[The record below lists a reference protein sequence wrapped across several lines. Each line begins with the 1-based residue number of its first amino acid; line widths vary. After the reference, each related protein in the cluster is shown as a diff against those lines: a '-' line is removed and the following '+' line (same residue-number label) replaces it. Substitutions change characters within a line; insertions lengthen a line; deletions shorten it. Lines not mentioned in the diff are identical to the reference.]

1 MQVNIIFLTT
11 TALLLS
17 PTLGQVVYRSP
28 RPYYSQAQQ
37 CSERYISY
45 FREFVALYRSGP
57 CAAWPPYFD
66 CCHLAR
72 LFPNTDSGIYEI
84 GDPCIHTSLS
94 PFTSKLHAKC
104 EMFAVGGGWTII
116 LQRNVTSG
124 GDSVDFSSKR
134 WDEYEDGFGSFSSD
148 FWFGLSNL
156 RCITQREAY
165 ELRVELTFSNGMKGA
180 ISYSSFNIDSRSN
193 HYKLR
198 IGSSPKNYYN
208 ITDALSPLNG
218 YYFQTSD
225 YATNPNCRGNVEGGF
240 WLPTSGNCATRT
252 NLNAGVGTWNG
263 RNVASVTMM
272 VRPVSC
278 AIIKDCP

>member
-1 MQVNIIFLTT
+1 MQVNIFLVI

-37 CSERYISY
+37 CSGRYYYY
-45 FREFVALYRSGP
+45 FNELVALYRSGP

-72 LFPNTDSGIYEI
+72 LFPITESGVYEI

-124 GDSVDFSSKR
+124 GDPVDFSSKQ
-134 WDEYEDGFGSFSSD
+134 WDEYEDGFGSFSGD

-156 RCITQREAY
+156 RCITQRETY
-165 ELRVELTFSNGMKGA
+165 ELRVELTFSDGTKGD
-180 ISYSSFNIDSRSN
+180 IMYSSFGIDSRTN
-193 HYKLR
+193 CYKLK
-198 IGSSPKNYYN
+198 IGRPSGNN
-208 ITDALSPLNG
+208 TITDDRLSPLNN
-218 YYFQTSD
+218 YCFQTSD
-225 YATNPNCRGNVEGGF
+225 YPSNSNCRNVEGGF
-240 WLPTSGNCATRT
+240 WLPKSGNCAKST
-252 NLNAGVGTWNG
+252 NLNAGVGTWND

-272 VRPVSC
+272 MRPVSC
-278 AIIKDCP
+278 AIIRDCP